1 MDWLLLI
8 GVYWSKK
15 FLKISFVSLLC
26 NLLIVIYIVLNTES
40 LIQIRQAVILSEL
53 QCMIKPRM
61 EQFWKLHPVRP
72 GQSNDTLSPRVG
84 PLLVFLYASCLH
96 RIHHKEVAVSRHSFN
111 QE

>member
-1 MDWLLLI
+1 MDWLLPI
-8 GVYWSKK
+8 GDYWSKK

-61 EQFWKLHPVRP
+61 EQFWKLHPR
-72 GQSNDTLSPRVG
+72 QSNDMTEPVRGLDV
-84 PLLVFLYASCLH
+84 AS
-96 RIHHKEVAVSRHSFN
+96 VSRHQLPVSIIGSGRESTQF
-111 QE
+111 